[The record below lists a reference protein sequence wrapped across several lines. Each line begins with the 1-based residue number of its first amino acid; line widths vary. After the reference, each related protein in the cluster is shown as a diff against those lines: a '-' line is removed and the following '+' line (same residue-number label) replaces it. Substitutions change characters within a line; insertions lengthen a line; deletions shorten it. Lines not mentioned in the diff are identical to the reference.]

1 MKIVNNLRNF
11 LTDKEYYIDIFDN
24 NLHAFNYIKLLK
36 LNDSVV
42 ELRFEKFDLEIKGSN
57 IKIKE
62 MNNNEILVSGIID
75 NVRIK
80 R

>member
-1 MKIVNNLRNF
+1 MKIINNLRDF
-11 LTDKEYYIDIFDN
+11 LTDKEYYIDIFEN
-24 NLHAFNYIKLLK
+24 NLHAFNYQKLLR
-36 LNDSVV
+36 LNDNIV

-62 MNNNEILVSGIID
+62 MNNNEILVNGIID
-75 NVRIK
+75 IVKIK